1 MGAFGDIGSVRE
13 GDRCHYAEVDGLLG
27 LSDARASA
35 LQLETVPLARLVEEV
50 LEQLDPEVTAI
61 GATVERHRLPAV
73 TGDGRLLRVLVQN
86 LLSNACA
93 STPLTVRCRST
104 WTDATAVGT
113 SSSG

>member
-35 LQLETVPLARLVEEV
+35 L
-50 LEQLDPEVTAI
+50 QLDPEVTAI